1 MNFTGE
7 DWYQIKSKEASKKNA
22 LMAVIAELGIL
33 PEEVIVFG
41 DDYNDIDMLSL
52 PGVVSVA
59 MGNAIPEVKAVAND
73 ICGSNDED
81 GVARWLEVNVL

>member
-33 PEEVIVFG
+33 PEEVVVFG

-59 MGNAIPEVKAVAND
+59 ISNAIPEVKAVANY

-81 GVARWLEVNVL
+81 GVARWLEENVL